1 LSPVEYAAF
10 WITVFAYALGTAL
23 ALCGLIFNRERW
35 LDAAGVVCGI
45 GLFAHLVAVGARI
58 EHTGHI
64 PVASRYEN
72 VLTGAAVVMLF
83 SLVTVL
89 RRRSLTPMLVFVAPF
104 ALLMLGYA
112 LLEQPRF
119 TTMSLVLDN
128 LWMFIHIFF
137 AWLAYGAY
145 SMAAALGVVYLLR
158 SRRAPQDLSPM
169 LRRLPEPPVLEDLI
183 FRSIIFGFVG
193 HVVMISTGAIWARDL
208 WGNYWN
214 WDPVETWSLLSVL
227 LYGLWIHLR
236 VGLKW
241 RGPRM
246 AWLAVAA
253 LLTVVFAFWGTSL
266 LGGTSHSLDD
276 LKLKIPGEETGLAP
290 DPSPPEQPSMPVEQP

>member
-1 LSPVEYAAF
+1 
-10 WITVFAYALGTAL
+10 
-23 ALCGLIFNRERW
+23 
-35 LDAAGVVCGI
+35 
-45 GLFAHLVAVGARI
+45 
-58 EHTGHI
+58 
-64 PVASRYEN
+64 
-72 VLTGAAVVMLF
+72 MLF
-83 SLVTVL
+83 SLVTL
-89 RRRSLTPMLVFVAPF
+89 LGRRSLTPMLVFVAPF

-145 SMAAALGVVYLLR
+145 SIAAALGVVYLLR
-158 SRRAPQDLSPM
+158 NRRPPQDLSPM

-214 WDPVETWSLLSVL
+214 WDPVETWSLLSGL
-227 LYGLWIHLR
+227 LYGFWIHLR

-276 LKLKIPGEETGLAP
+276 LRLKIPGEESGLAP
-290 DPSPPEQPSMPVEQP
+290 EASPHEPM

>member
-1 LSPVEYAAF
+1 
-10 WITVFAYALGTAL
+10 L

-35 LDAAGVVCGI
+35 LAAAGVVCGI
-45 GLFAHLVAVGARI
+45 GLFTHLVAVGARI
-58 EHTGHI
+58 EHTGHL

-145 SMAAALGVVYLLR
+145 SMAAALGVVYLMR
-158 SRRAPQDLSPM
+158 SRAAAEELPPLLQ
-169 LRRLPEPPVLEDLI
+169 RLPEPPVLEDLI

-214 WDPVETWSLLSVL
+214 WDPVETWSLLSGL

-236 VGLKW
+236 VGLHW
-241 RGPRM
+241 RGRRM

-266 LGGTSHSLDD
+266 MGGTSHSLDD
-276 LKLKIPGEETGLAP
+276 LRLKVPAEEAGLLPA
-290 DPSPPEQPSMPVEQP
+290 PSPAELPARPPE